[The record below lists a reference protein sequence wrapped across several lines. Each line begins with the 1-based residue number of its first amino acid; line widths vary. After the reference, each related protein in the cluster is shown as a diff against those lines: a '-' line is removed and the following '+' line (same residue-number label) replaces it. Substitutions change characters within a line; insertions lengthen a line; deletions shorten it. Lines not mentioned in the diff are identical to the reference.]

1 MYQNREELTQVCVNF
16 LTTQTAN
23 AKVIET
29 HAADDHHVW
38 MAISGMDGYF
48 VVLAESH
55 GDATD
60 PQPDPEAGLKWL
72 QETEAIRHA
81 AAYALS
87 KGGFLR
93 YQLLGV
99 SEDENSQMV
108 VQGIG
113 LSPKIEWERVF
124 SNMSDVY
131 TELHTAVEA
140 LAGQIEATDNLRE
153 MVGHVKDLRDKLKL
167 ATVQKDQRDKL
178 FDLLNQTSD
187 LLRVKLDAER
197 AELSETSQTTYDQ
210 FQPRVDA
217 WTEKADTVEEFK
229 NSREEL
235 VALQKEVREARML
248 REHRNTLLDKLDLAF
263 KVLRKRQQADWNA
276 FETECEA
283 NYHSL
288 APRFETITAS
298 IETATEFRPIRDQ
311 LIELQREVRE
321 VKLFR
326 DKRKAF
332 FDRLDELFEQIRTK
346 VEEEKSHYDEK
357 AEANMA
363 QCQTWVDEVLQIVN
377 NTAEGDDYQAAKKR
391 VKELTQE
398 VFNIQPLRMKQKR
411 VFINAIKE
419 AEDRLYTNARA
430 FYEKMKLERE
440 ARNRDR
446 ENRDRNYKQ
455 RLSDKISRKED
466 AISRIENN
474 IEMDRKYLEDI
485 ETKLEFVFKGKN
497 VGELRA
503 TYEHKMEEIK
513 KRIEENKRKI
523 KDIRKEVLE
532 LRQPPKEEAATD
544 EKPEDTEPS

>member
-1 MYQNREELTQVCVNF
+1 MYQNREELTQVCVHF
-16 LTTQTAN
+16 LTTQTTN

-29 HAADDHHVW
+29 HATDDHHVW

-48 VVLAESH
+48 VVLAECH

-72 QETEAIRHA
+72 QETESIRHA

-93 YQLLGV
+93 YQLLGIAA
-99 SEDENSQMV
+99 DENNQMAV
-108 VQGIG
+108 HGIG
-113 LSPKIEWERVF
+113 QSPKIEWERVF

-131 TELHTAVEA
+131 TELHTAIEA
-140 LAGQIEATDNLRE
+140 LAGQIEATDNLRD

-178 FDLLNQTSD
+178 FELLNQTSD

-197 AELSETSQTTYDQ
+197 AELNETSQATFEKY
-210 FQPRVDA
+210 QPLVDA
-217 WTEKADTVEEFK
+217 WSEKADTVEEFK

-248 REHRNTLLDKLDLAF
+248 REHRATLLDKLDLAF
-263 KVLRKRQQADWNA
+263 KVLRKRQQADWSA
-276 FETECEA
+276 FEAECEA
-283 NYHSL
+283 NYNTL
-288 APRFETITAS
+288 APQFANITAS
-298 IETATEFRPIRDQ
+298 IESATEFRPIRDQ
-311 LIELQREVRE
+311 LIELQRHVRE
-321 VKLFR
+321 AKLFR

-332 FDRLDELFEQIRTK
+332 FDQLDELFEKIRVK

-363 QCQTWVDEVLQIVN
+363 QCQVWVDEVLQIVN

-411 VFINAIKE
+411 AFINAIKE
-419 AEDRLYTNARA
+419 AEDRLYTNSRA
-430 FYEKMKLERE
+430 FYEKMKIERE

-446 ENRDRNYKQ
+446 EMRDRNYKQ
-455 RLSDKISRKED
+455 RLTDKVSRKED

-503 TYEHKMEEIK
+503 TYEQKMEEIK

-523 KDIRKEVLE
+523 KDIRKEITE
-532 LRQPPKEEAATD
+532 LKQPPKDEAAGD
-544 EKPEDTEPS
+544 QTENTEAS